1 MFTAQRVKC
10 FRLFLSLSVNYIL
23 NSESIKYF
31 GHNIL
36 FCGVLLLLLFDFI
49 LNYKKKSLLDEKCI
63 GARFKPSSGSL
74 DQCITINYY
83 ALLPAEKNEHAV
95 IDIL

>member
-10 FRLFLSLSVNYIL
+10 FRLFLSLSVNDIL

-31 GHNIL
+31 GHNIIL
-36 FCGVLLLLLFDFI
+36 CGVFLLLLFDFI

-63 GARFKPSSGSL
+63 GARFKPSSESL